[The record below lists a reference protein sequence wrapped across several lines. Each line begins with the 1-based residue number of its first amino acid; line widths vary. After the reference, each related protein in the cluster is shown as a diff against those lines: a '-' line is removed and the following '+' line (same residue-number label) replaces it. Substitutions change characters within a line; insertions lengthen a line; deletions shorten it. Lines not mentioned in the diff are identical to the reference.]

1 MLVARDN
8 DSLVE
13 HLENV
18 FHLSEPFGLFHL
30 DRIFPSHWH
39 WASLKGKRSSVGS
52 VMRTLFL
59 ETSSQ
64 RTLGQ
69 GPEKRFPSKN
79 MGSPLRGGLG
89 PRANAR
95 LGS

>member
-1 MLVARDN
+1 MLVVRD
-8 DSLVE
+8 DDPLVE
-13 HLENV
+13 CLKNV

-30 DRIFPSHWH
+30 DRIFRSHRH
-39 WASLKGKRSSVGS
+39 GTSLKRKRSRVGR
-52 VMRTLFL
+52 VIRTLFL

-64 RTLGQ
+64 RILGQ
-69 GPEKRFPSKN
+69 GPEKRFSSKGK
-79 MGSPLRGGLG
+79 GSALRGGLG